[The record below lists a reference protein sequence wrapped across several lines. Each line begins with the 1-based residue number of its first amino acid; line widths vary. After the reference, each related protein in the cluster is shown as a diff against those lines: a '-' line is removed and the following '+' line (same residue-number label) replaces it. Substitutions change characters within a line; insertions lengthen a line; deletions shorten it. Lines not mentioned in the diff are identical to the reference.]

1 MEVLR
6 FQNPDFLY
14 GLFGVFILIG
24 FFRYVFR
31 MKKMLLERFG
41 RLEMLQKMMP
51 GLNKK
56 RVIQKVILFNLMYIF
71 TIIALANPQ
80 IGTKLEEVKREGV
93 DIIIALDVSLSMM
106 AEDVAP
112 NRLEK
117 AKHEISKFIDLLRG
131 DRIGLIA
138 FAGISHVQCPLT
150 LDYSAAKLFL
160 RMMDTRLIPV
170 RGTNIADAIRQAR
183 KAFDQKDRKHKVL
196 ILITD
201 GEEHREDAIEEAK
214 KAADEGIIIYTI
226 GIGSPEGVP
235 IPIYDRN
242 GNRKGFKK
250 DKQGNVVTTKLDVTT
265 LQKIAFTTD
274 GKYYI
279 ATSGENELENIYDEI
294 NKLEKKK
301 LSSHQ
306 FSQYESRFQFFI
318 VIALI
323 LLLFETFLPVKSKK
337 SGNGTL

>member
-6 FQNPDFLY
+6 FENPEFLY
-14 GLFGVFILIG
+14 GLFGVIVLIV
-24 FFRYVFR
+24 FFRYVFK
-31 MKKMLLERFG
+31 MKKTLLERFG
-41 RLEMLQKMMP
+41 HLDMLQKMMP

-71 TIIALANPQ
+71 TVIALANPQ

-117 AKHEISKFIDLLRG
+117 AKHEISKFIDKLQG

-170 RGTNIADAIRQAR
+170 PGTNIADAIHQAR

-201 GEEHREDAIEEAK
+201 GEEHREDAIDEAE

-235 IPIYDRN
+235 IPLYDRN

-250 DKQGNVVTTKLDVTT
+250 DRQGNVVTTKLDVST

-279 ATSGENELENIYDEI
+279 ATSGENELENI
-294 NKLEKKK
+294 
-301 LSSHQ
+301 
-306 FSQYESRFQFFI
+306 
-318 VIALI
+318 
-323 LLLFETFLPVKSKK
+323 
-337 SGNGTL
+337 

>member
-6 FQNPDFLY
+6 FQNPGYLY
-14 GLFGVFILIG
+14 ALFGVVLLIF
-24 FFRYVFR
+24 FFRYVFK
-31 MKKMLLERFG
+31 MKKALLERFG
-41 RLEMLQKMMP
+41 HLEMLQKMMP

-56 RVIQKVILFNLMYIF
+56 RVIQKVVLFNLMYIF

-93 DIIIALDVSLSMM
+93 DVIIALDVSLSMM

-117 AKHEISKFIDLLRG
+117 AKHEISKFIDLLQG

-160 RMMDTRLIPV
+160 RMMDTHLIPV
-170 RGTNIADAIRQAR
+170 PGTNIADAISKAR
-183 KAFDQKDRKHKVL
+183 KAFDQKDRKHKVM

-214 KAADEGIIIYTI
+214 KAADEGIIIYTV
-226 GIGSPEGVP
+226 GIGSTDGVP
-235 IPIYDRN
+235 IPLYDKN

-250 DKQGNVVTTKLDVTT
+250 DKDGNVVTTKLDVST

-279 ATSGENELENIYDEI
+279 ATSGESELDHIYKEI
-294 NKLEKKK
+294 NGLDKKE
-301 LSSHQ
+301 LASHQ

-318 VIALI
+318 IIALI
-323 LLLFETFLPVKSKK
+323 LLIFEMFLPVKSKK
-337 SGNGTL
+337 NEEI

>member
-6 FQNPDFLY
+6 FQNPEFLY
-14 GLFGVFILIG
+14 GLFGVIVIII
-24 FFRYVFR
+24 FFRYVFK
-31 MKKMLLERFG
+31 MKELLLKRFG
-41 RLEMLQKMMP
+41 HVEMLKNMMP
-51 GLNKK
+51 GLNRK
-56 RVIQKVILFNLMYIF
+56 RIIQKIILFNLMYIF
-71 TIIALANPQ
+71 IIIALANPQ
-80 IGTKLEEVKREGV
+80 IGTRLEEVKREGV
-93 DIIIALDVSLSMM
+93 DIIIALDVSLSMR
-106 AEDVAP
+106 AEDISP

-117 AKHEISKFIDLLRG
+117 AKHEISKFIDLLQG

-160 RMMDTRLIPV
+160 RMMDTGLIPV
-170 RGTNIADAIRQAR
+170 QGTNIADAIRQAM
-183 KAFDQKDRKHKVL
+183 KAFNQKDRKHKVL
-196 ILITD
+196 VLITD

-226 GIGSPEGVP
+226 GLGSPDGVP

-250 DKQGNVVTTKLDVTT
+250 DRSGNVITTKLDVTA

-279 ATSGENELENIYDEI
+279 ATSGENELNNIYDEI
-294 NKLEKKK
+294 NKLEKKE
-301 LSSHQ
+301 LSSQQ

-318 VIALI
+318 IIGLI
-323 LLLFETFLPVKSKK
+323 LLLIETFLPIKK
-337 SGNGTL
+337 VRSRK

>member
-6 FQNPDFLY
+6 FENPEFLY
-14 GLFGVFILIG
+14 GLFGVIVLIV
-24 FFRYVFR
+24 FFRYVFK
-31 MKKMLLERFG
+31 MKKTLLERFG
-41 RLEMLQKMMP
+41 HLDMLQKMMP

-117 AKHEISKFIDLLRG
+117 AKHEISKFIDKLQG

-170 RGTNIADAIRQAR
+170 PGTNIADAIRQAR

-201 GEEHREDAIEEAK
+201 GEEHREDAIDEAE

-235 IPIYDRN
+235 IPLYDRN

-250 DKQGNVVTTKLDVTT
+250 DRQGNVVTTKLDVST

-294 NKLEKKK
+294 NKLEKKE

-318 VIALI
+318 LIALV
-323 LLLFETFLPVKSKK
+323 LLLFETFLAVKRK
-337 SGNGTL
+337 